1 MKKNPVVRVYILE
14 RGRSIIN
21 SKHSMRKTWGR
32 MGVSAV
38 KGSKSGSASPEMNR
52 AVEGVMEMDVQARD
66 AARVKPY
73 RESRPSCC

>member
-1 MKKNPVVRVYILE
+1 
-14 RGRSIIN
+14 
-21 SKHSMRKTWGR
+21 MRKTWGR
-32 MGVSAV
+32 MGVLAV
-38 KGSKSGSASPEMNR
+38 KGSKSGSASPEMTLSKHLNR